1 MAALSSGIVLAT
13 VVVLTLGA
21 TWLEGRTITRSV
33 VAGALPNRVTT
44 PVGWTFLLSEVW
56 VVALLGLVHA
66 ALPATVHGVFAAA
79 WLPLT
84 VFGLAWMLRDWG
96 LWQLALR
103 GVDRP
108 WRAVAAVG
116 AGAQALALID
126 ALVVATAAGAAT
138 PPDPGQMSATTAGV
152 LAIVAPVCTACVGA
166 LQIAGWRLTR
176 AGAPPRVR
184 RSPGS
189 TSRPVTGHSG
199 SP

>member
-1 MAALSSGIVLAT
+1 MSAMIVL
-13 VVVLTLGA
+13 LTLVVIGLGA
-21 TWLEGRTITRSV
+21 VWREGVTLARSV
-33 VAGALPNRVTT
+33 ACLVHPTGAA

-56 VVALLGLVHA
+56 VIALLGFAHA
-66 ALPATVHGVFAAA
+66 ALPDTAHAVFAAA

-116 AGAQALALID
+116 AGAQAVALIGT
-126 ALVVATAAGAAT
+126 LTVVAATGVDT

-152 LAIVAPVCTACVGA
+152 LAIVAPLCTACVVA
-166 LQIAGWRLTR
+166 LQVFGLRVSR

-184 RSPGS
+184 QSPDS